1 MHRTKTECQT
11 EPVQRKIE
19 LYRKKT
25 AYELKKSGAEMRIN
39 MENKNEANENGYLPE
54 ETEKDVEQNT
64 KPAKETGTEETD
76 TPQAAESV
84 GTDAEET
91 SEDSVSEKG
100 DTAEPKEKKS
110 WWDTKPGII
119 TQILIW
125 VCVVVLSL
133 YAVPR
138 FALQRTIVDGKSME
152 SNYHDEENL
161 LANKFI
167 YRFTDPKRFDVVV
180 FYPYGRT
187 DDDSFA
193 TFVRQTLNHEKSQDE
208 YYIKR
213 VIGLP
218 GETIQIKG
226 ADIYI
231 NGKKLEEDYGKE
243 PIEDGGLAEEEITLG
258 KDEYFVMGDN
268 RNDSTDSRVFGP
280 VPKKNIAG
288 KIIFRFN

>member
-25 AYELKKSGAEMRIN
+25 VYELKKSGAEMRIN

-54 ETEKDVEQNT
+54 ET
-64 KPAKETGTEETD
+64 D
-76 TPQAAESV
+76 TPQAAEPV
-84 GTDAEET
+84 AEGKA
-91 SEDSVSEKG
+91 SEESVSEKG

-138 FALQRTIVDGKSME
+138 FALQRTIVDGESME
-152 SNYHDEENL
+152 SNFHDEENL

>member
-64 KPAKETGTEETD
+64 KPAKETGKEETD
-76 TPQAAESV
+76 TPQAAEPV
-84 GTDAEET
+84 AEGKA
-91 SEDSVSEKG
+91 SEESVSEKG
-100 DTAEPKEKKS
+100 DTAEQKEKKS

-138 FALQRTIVDGKSME
+138 FVLQRTIVDGESME
-152 SNYHDEENL
+152 SNFHDEENL